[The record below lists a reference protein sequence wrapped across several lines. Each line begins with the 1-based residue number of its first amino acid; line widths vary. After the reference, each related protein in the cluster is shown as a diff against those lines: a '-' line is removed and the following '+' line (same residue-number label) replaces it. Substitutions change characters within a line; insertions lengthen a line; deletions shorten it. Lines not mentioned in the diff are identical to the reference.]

1 MNYRRKLTNGEQV
14 LRDWL
19 VYSTTKD
26 AAYCFC
32 CKIFNVTTSL
42 LSKDGYNN
50 WKHIGDI
57 LKSHETSKSHV
68 EAKQSWSE
76 LTRRLKS
83 SHTID
88 AESQR
93 IVSSEI
99 NHWNGVLL
107 RIVSIIKMFGRSCL
121 AFQGTSDK
129 LYQNNNGNF
138 LKMIEL
144 LAEFDPVMEQHV
156 RRVLRKEERQATY
169 LSKTIQ
175 NELIDVISN
184 NIRQY
189 ILKAVRKSKYYSIIL
204 DCTPDASKTE
214 QMTMIIRY
222 VSINQTSDD
231 SRTSDVVINE
241 NFLGFVPIE
250 KSSGSELTKVLLEE
264 LSTLELP
271 LQDMRGQGY
280 DNGSNMK
287 GAHSG
292 VQVRIRNMNPRA
304 FYVPCSSHSLNLVV
318 NDMVKSSLEA
328 ANFFNTV
335 QKIYVFFSSSTLR
348 WSILLKNISGLT
360 LKPLSDTRWK
370 SRIEAI
376 KPLRYQI
383 GQIYDALFSIYEDS
397 DMDTSA
403 RDEASGLLNQVK
415 QFKFVCS
422 IIIWYETLFR
432 INPVSKLMQST
443 DFELCS
449 VIQLLKNTTEFF
461 KKARS
466 DYFFNQVLV
475 DAKELATEIDGE
487 TNFDTLPKHRVRSKK
502 RQFNYECRDEP
513 IVDPK
518 EKYKIDV
525 FFFI

>member
-1 MNYRRKLTNGEQV
+1 M
-14 LRDWL
+14 
-19 VYSTTKD
+19 
-26 AAYCFC
+26 
-32 CKIFNVTTSL
+32 
-42 LSKDGYNN
+42 
-50 WKHIGDI
+50 
-57 LKSHETSKSHV
+57 
-68 EAKQSWSE
+68 
-76 LTRRLKS
+76 RRLKTS
-83 SHTID
+83 QTID

-129 LYQNNNGNF
+129 LYRNNNDNF
-138 LKMIEL
+138 LKMIQL
-144 LAEFDPVMEQHV
+144 LAEFDLVMEEHV

-214 QMTMIIRY
+214 QVTMIIRY

-292 VQVRIRNMNPRA
+292 VQVRIGNMNPRA
-304 FYVPCSSHSLNLVV
+304 FYVPCSSHSLNVVV

-328 ANFFNTV
+328 ANFFNMV

-348 WSILLKNISGLT
+348 WSILLKNVSGLT
-360 LKPLSDTRWK
+360 LKPLSDTRWE

-383 GQIYDALFSIYEDS
+383 GKIYDALFSIYEDS

-475 DAKELATEIDGE
+475 DAQRIG
-487 TNFDTLPKHRVRSKK
+487 H
-502 RQFNYECRDEP
+502 
-513 IVDPK
+513 
-518 EKYKIDV
+518 
-525 FFFI
+525 